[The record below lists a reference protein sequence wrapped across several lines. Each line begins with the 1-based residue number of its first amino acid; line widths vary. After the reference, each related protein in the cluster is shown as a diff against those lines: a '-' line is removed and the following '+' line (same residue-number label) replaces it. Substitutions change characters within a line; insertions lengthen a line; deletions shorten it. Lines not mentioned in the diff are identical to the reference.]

1 MTSDAV
7 LESLMDR
14 IQDECIADGSTG
26 MAVYTGVFASGGRQ
40 SNRIPLRLFL
50 KIEINLKTLFHFC
63 KICDI
68 IIAYNAVTSYKAV
81 TANP

>member
-14 IQDECIADGSTG
+14 IQNECIADGSTG

-40 SNRIPLRLFL
+40 SNRIPLRLF
-50 KIEINLKTLFHFC
+50 EINLKTLFHFC